1 MAENERPQ
9 AIRRGR
15 VVRAAPLLGAAS
27 RTAGE
32 AVVASLRKRA
42 TGNDTT
48 ADVHAR
54 AAERYVQSLGRSK
67 GVLMKAGQ
75 LLSFVTF
82 APAVGG
88 DYQGVYRAA
97 LARLQDGA
105 PPMPPEV
112 ARGVVIAEL
121 GAPPGEVFA
130 EFDPEPLAAA
140 SIGQVHAARLHD
152 GRRVAVKIQ
161 YPGVAEAIRADLGNT
176 ELLATFFQMA
186 RPLTGD
192 MTRMNVRMLAR
203 EATERISEELD
214 YRAEAASQAEFADAY
229 RGHPFIRIPEVVPEC
244 STGKVFTM
252 DLADG
257 VRWSRALEAPQELK
271 DRWGEAIYRFTLG
284 SLRRLGLFN
293 ADPHPGNYLFN
304 SDGTVT
310 FLDFGCVKRFSRRQ
324 VTGIVDLVQATADGD
339 ADRVFMAMTE
349 AGFVDAAN
357 PDLPEPDEL
366 LAWFGSSLRPIIAPQ
381 PYTYT
386 PEQTA
391 EVVQA
396 MFSPFG
402 PQSSVVRRLSM
413 RPDYLLLTRI
423 DLGMTAVLG
432 ELRATGRWRSV
443 CREWDRGDPPVTP
456 YGELDQA
463 FWREHGDHERLD
475 RAGSVG

>member
-1 MAENERPQ
+1 MADN
-9 AIRRGR
+9 IRRGR

-32 AVVASLRKRA
+32 AVVASLRRKV
-42 TGNDTT
+42 TGTDTT

-54 AAERYVQSLGRSK
+54 AAERYVERLGRSK

-75 LLSFVTF
+75 LLSFVSF
-82 APAVGG
+82 APAVAGE
-88 DYQGVYRAA
+88 YQSVYQAA
-97 LARLQDGA
+97 MARLQDSA

-121 GAPPGEVFA
+121 GGPPEEVFA
-130 EFDPEPLAAA
+130 EFEPEPLAAA

-161 YPGVAEAIRADLGNT
+161 YPGVAEAIRADLSNT
-176 ELLATFFQMA
+176 ELLATFFQLA
-186 RPLTGD
+186 RPLTAD
-192 MTRMNVRMLAR
+192 MTRINVRMLAR

-214 YRAEAASQAEFADAY
+214 YRAEAANQAEFADAY
-229 RGHPFIRIPEVVPEC
+229 RGHPFIRIPEVVPEY
-244 STGKVFTM
+244 STSRVFTM

-257 VRWSRALEAPQELK
+257 VRWSRALEADQELK
-271 DRWGEAIYRFTLG
+271 DRWSEVIYRFTLG
-284 SLRRLGLFN
+284 SLRRMSLFN

-304 SDGTVT
+304 PDGTVT

-324 VTGIVDLVQATADGD
+324 ITGIADLVQATADGD
-339 ADRVFMAMTE
+339 GDRVFAAMAD
-349 AGFVDAAN
+349 AGFIDAAN
-357 PDLPEPDEL
+357 PDLPAPEEVL
-366 LAWFGSSLRPIIAPQ
+366 GYFRSSLKPIVAPQ
-381 PYTYT
+381 PYTYNR
-386 PEQTA
+386 EDAA
-391 EVVQA
+391 EVVQS

-402 PQSSVVRRLSM
+402 PQSAVVRRLSIG
-413 RPDYLLLTRI
+413 PDYLLLTRI

-432 ELRATGRWRSV
+432 ELGGTGPWNAI
-443 CREWDRGDPPVTP
+443 CREWDRGEPPATP

-463 FWREHGDHERLD
+463 FWREHGDHQHVD